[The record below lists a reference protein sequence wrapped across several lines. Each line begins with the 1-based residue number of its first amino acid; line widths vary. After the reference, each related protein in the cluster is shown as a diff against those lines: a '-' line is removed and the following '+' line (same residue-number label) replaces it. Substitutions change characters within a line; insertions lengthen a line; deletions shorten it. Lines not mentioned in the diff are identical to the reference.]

1 MRILRRTRDRDNP
14 GPLGHYPGQR
24 ELNRSGVFATGPR
37 LREFKQHHVFGQG
50 IGLEAWQVMP
60 PIGAVEPLAWID
72 CSGEE
77 AAGSRAVRYET
88 DTQLFERWKYS
99 RLVAD
104 LIYFMAIARHRSFS
118 RAAIELGVSAS
129 ALSHALKG
137 LETRLGVRLLN
148 RTTKSVT
155 PTAAGEELVQSVLQ
169 PFDTIEGALESLN
182 RYRNTPTGR
191 IRINAAVEAANLL
204 LAPVMP
210 AFMDRYPDIEIDI
223 VASNR
228 MVDVT
233 DAGFDAGI
241 RYGGTVPEDMV
252 ARRLS
257 ADIRWVIAASP
268 DYLERYGTP
277 EHPDDLLHHRCIS
290 NRLGDDRVYRWELA
304 RDGETYQ
311 MTVPG
316 SVTVNHA
323 ETGLVA
329 VLGGAGLMYFPEPLV
344 APYVKDGR
352 LRLVLTEW
360 SPLEEG
366 FHIYYSSRRQ
376 LPTGLR
382 LLIEF
387 IQEARPLGL

>member
-1 MRILRRTRDRDNP
+1 MQI
-14 GPLGHYPGQR
+14 
-24 ELNRSGVFATGPR
+24 
-37 LREFKQHHVFGQG
+37 
-50 IGLEAWQVMP
+50 
-60 PIGAVEPLAWID
+60 
-72 CSGEE
+72 
-77 AAGSRAVRYET
+77 SRA
-88 DTQLFERWKYS
+88 D
-99 RLVAD
+99 VAD

-228 MVDVT
+228 MVNVT

-257 ADIRWVIAASP
+257 ADIRWVIAAS
-268 DYLERYGTP
+268 LITWNATERLNIRMIYYT
-277 EHPDDLLHHRCIS
+277 IAAS
-290 NRLGDDRVYRWELA
+290 AIV
-304 RDGETYQ
+304 
-311 MTVPG
+311 
-316 SVTVNHA
+316 SVTIGFIAGNLR
-323 ETGLVA
+323 ETA
-329 VLGGAGLMYFPEPLV
+329 
-344 APYVKDGR
+344 KH
-352 LRLVLTEW
+352 TK
-360 SPLEEG
+360 
-366 FHIYYSSRRQ
+366 
-376 LPTGLR
+376 
-382 LLIEF
+382 
-387 IQEARPLGL
+387 